1 MQIRISEDFELT
13 KDTHNWTLGQI
24 RVTPK
29 MTYTVNTY
37 HANLRQVANK
47 MIMLCDVSAVEELYE
62 LADLYEFYAAKIAE
76 DLMVAVSQLEKGN
89 E

>member
-1 MQIRISEDFELT
+1 MKLKIGEEFELT

-37 HANLRQVANK
+37 HANLKQVANK
-47 MIMLCDVSAVEELYE
+47 MMMLGDVSAVKELSE
-62 LADLYEFYAAKIAE
+62 IADVYEFYAAKIAE
-76 DLMVAVSQLEKGN
+76 DLMIATRSLK
-89 E
+89 